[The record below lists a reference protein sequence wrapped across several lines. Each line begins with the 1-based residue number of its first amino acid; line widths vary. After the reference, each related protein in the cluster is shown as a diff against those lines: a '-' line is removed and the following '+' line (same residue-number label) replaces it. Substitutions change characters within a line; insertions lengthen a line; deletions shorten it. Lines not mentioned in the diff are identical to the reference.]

1 MRIATEPRSGA
12 LPAAD
17 SSGGSSLLR
26 PA

>member
-1 MRIATEPRSGA
+1 MRIATEPRNGA